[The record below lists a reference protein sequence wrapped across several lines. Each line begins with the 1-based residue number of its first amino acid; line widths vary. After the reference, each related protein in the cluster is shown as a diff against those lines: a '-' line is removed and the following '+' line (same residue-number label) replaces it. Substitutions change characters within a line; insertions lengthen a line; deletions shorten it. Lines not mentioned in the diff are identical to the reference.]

1 VHLQAPTVV
10 PLTERFVSTKLV
22 PLSGT
27 IAEAS
32 QVSLILEVLRL
43 DISWNACDGGA
54 PINCSDTLV
63 VGDVERPKKTVD
75 MICCHSMHLLGRY
88 HS

>member
-1 VHLQAPTVV
+1 MHLQAPTVV

-32 QVSLILEVLRL
+32 QVSLIPDALRL
-43 DISWNACDGGA
+43 DISWNVCVGGA